1 MSYLKQLKSALPVA
15 PLKLMVLNS
24 AAELGNEINN
34 YLVSFRNKV
43 TNVYNNDPAFQGYVE
58 KNYLF
63 QFSTPRF
70 YSGEGKAVLDETVR
84 GKDVFILVDV
94 CNHSLTYTMNGYTN
108 HMSPDDHYQDLKRVI
123 AATNGKAHRI
133 NVIMPFLYEGRQH
146 RRTGRESLDCA
157 YAFKELTKMGVS
169 NFITF
174 DAHDPRIQ
182 NASPLSGFDNFTAHY
197 QFLRALLHSEKDLKL
212 DKDHIIVFS
221 PDEGALDRAIYFST
235 VIGAD
240 TGMFYKR
247 RDYSTIVNGK
257 NPIVAHEFLGNDIE
271 GKDIIIIDDMISS
284 GESMI
289 DTARQLKSM
298 NAKHVFIC
306 TTFGLFTNGFTAF
319 DKAYAD
325 GVFDKVVTT
334 NLCYRP
340 PELLTKPYYLEAD
353 MSKFLASII
362 DFLNHDL
369 SIEPVST
376 PTEKIQHIIKLYQNG
391 EEIFKV

>member
-1 MSYLKQLKSALPVA
+1 MPYSKDLESAMPVA
-15 PLKLMVLNS
+15 PLKLVVLGS
-24 AAELGNEINN
+24 AAELGEKVNN
-34 YLVSFRNKV
+34 YLVDFRSKV
-43 TNVYNNDPAFQGYVE
+43 NNVYNNDPAFQGYAE
-58 KNYLF
+58 DSYLAKF
-63 QFSTPRF
+63 ATPRF
-70 YSGEGKAVLDETVR
+70 NSGEGKAVLEETVR
-84 GKDVFILVDV
+84 GKDLFILVDV
-94 CNHSLTYTMNGYTN
+94 CNHSLTYSMNGFTN

-157 YAFKELTKMGVS
+157 YAFEELTEMGVS

-182 NASPLSGFDNFTAHY
+182 NAAPLSGFDNFTAHY
-197 QFLRALLHSEKDLKL
+197 QFTRALLKSEKDLIL
-212 DKDHIIVFS
+212 DKDHIIVIS
-221 PDEGALDRAIYFST
+221 PDEGALDRAIYFSS

-284 GESMI
+284 GDSMI
-289 DTARQLKSM
+289 DTSKQLKAM
-298 NAKHVFIC
+298 KAKRVFIC
-306 TTFGLFTNGFTAF
+306 TTFGLFTNGLAAF
-319 DKAYAD
+319 DKAYEE
-325 GVFDKVVTT
+325 GVFDKVITT
-334 NLCYRP
+334 NLSYRP

-362 DFLNHDL
+362 DFMNHDL
-369 SIEPVST
+369 SMEHVST
-376 PTEKIQHIIKLYQNG
+376 PTEKIQRILERYADG
-391 EEIFKV
+391 LE

>member
-1 MSYLKQLKSALPVA
+1 MPVA
-15 PLKLMVLNS
+15 PLKLMVLDS
-24 AAELGNEINN
+24 AAELGNKVND
-34 YLVSFRNKV
+34 YLVDFRSKV
-43 TNVYNNDPAFQGYVE
+43 NNVYNNDPAFQGYAE

-63 QFSTPRF
+63 QFKTPRF
-70 YSGEGKAVLDETVR
+70 NSGEGKAVLEETVR
-84 GKDVFILVDV
+84 GKDLFILVDV

-157 YAFKELTKMGVS
+157 YAFEELTKMGVT

-182 NASPLSGFDNFTAHY
+182 NAAPLSGFDNFPAHY
-197 QFLRALLHSEKDLKL
+197 QFTRALLRAEKDLIL
-212 DKDHIIVFS
+212 DKDHVIVIS

-235 VIGAD
+235 VLGAD

-289 DTARQLKSM
+289 DTSRQLQAMK
-298 NAKHVFIC
+298 ARRVFIC
-306 TTFGLFTNGFTAF
+306 TTFGIFTNGLDAF
-319 DKAYAD
+319 DKAYQE
-325 GVFDKVVTT
+325 GVFDKVITT
-334 NLCYRP
+334 NLSYRP
-340 PELLTKPYYLEAD
+340 PELLAKPYYIEAD

-362 DFLNHDL
+362 DFTNHDL
-369 SIEPVST
+369 SMEPITS
-376 PTEKIQHIIKLYQNG
+376 PTEKIQQILDIYNKGG
-391 EEIFKV
+391 EIYAV

>member
-1 MSYLKQLKSALPVA
+1 MSYLKLLKNAMPVA

-24 AAELGNEINN
+24 AAELGNQVNN
-34 YLVSFRNKV
+34 YLVNFRSKV
-43 TNVYNNDPAFQGYVE
+43 NNVYINDPAFQGYSE
-58 KNYLF
+58 ENYLF
-63 QFSTPRF
+63 HFSTPRF

-157 YAFKELTKMGVS
+157 YAFKELTQMGVS

-197 QFLRALLHSEKDLKL
+197 QFLRALLHSQKDLQL
-212 DKDHIIVFS
+212 DKDHIIVIS

-306 TTFGLFTNGFTAF
+306 TTFGLFTNGFDAF
-319 DKAYAD
+319 DKAFAD
-325 GVFDKVVTT
+325 GVFDKVITT

-340 PELLTKPYYLEAD
+340 PEPLTKPYYLEAD

-369 SIEPVST
+369 SIEPVTT
-376 PTEKIQHIIKLYQNG
+376 PTEKIRHIIKLYRNG
-391 EEIFKV
+391 GEIFKI

>member
-1 MSYLKQLKSALPVA
+1 MSYLKQLKNAMPVA
-15 PLKLMVLNS
+15 PLKLLVLNS
-24 AAELGNEINN
+24 AAELGNEVNN
-34 YLVSFRNKV
+34 YLVNYRSRVN
-43 TNVYNNDPAFQGYVE
+43 NVYINDPAFQGYAE

-70 YSGEGKAVLDETVR
+70 NSGEAKAVLEETVR
-84 GKDVFILVDV
+84 GKDLFILVDV

-146 RRTGRESLDCA
+146 RRNGRESLDCA
-157 YAFKELTKMGVS
+157 YAFKELTQMGVT

-182 NASPLSGFDNFTAHY
+182 NAAPLNGFDNFTAHY
-197 QFLRALLHSEKDLKL
+197 QFTRALLRAEKNLVL
-212 DKDHIIVFS
+212 DKDHIIVIS

-247 RDYSTIVNGK
+247 RDYTKIVNGK

-284 GESMI
+284 GDSMI
-289 DTARQLKSM
+289 DTSRQLKAM
-298 NAKHVFIC
+298 KARRVFIC
-306 TTFGLFTNGFTAF
+306 TTFGIFTNGLAAF
-319 DKAYAD
+319 DKAYEE
-325 GVFDKVVTT
+325 GVFDRVITT
-334 NLCYRP
+334 NLSYRP

-369 SIEPVST
+369 SIEQVTT
-376 PTEKIQHIIKLYQNG
+376 PTEKIQQIIELYLDGN
-391 EEIFKV
+391 EIFKV